1 MIPSA
6 HNAID
11 VAALV
16 RRAGLAHPHK
26 TAIVWEEGR
35 RTYTEL
41 LARIDALAGQLREM
55 GVREGMRVGLAL
67 GNGPTFVEGYL
78 AAAQLGAIAV
88 PLNPLQTAREHDHI
102 LHDAEPRVLIADAVA
117 APTLRGA
124 KLLTAS
130 QLLTDGV
137 EMPKGTDY
145 EATVQ
150 QGVATKPPRPILDLE
165 APLAILYTS
174 GTTGTPKGV
183 VRSQFAGAMIVALRQ
198 SAMFIGPDTV
208 LYACTP
214 MFHAAGHEFMLLQTL
229 GAGGTVVSRRRFDAT
244 GIVADVDK
252 HAATHVFFV
261 PTMSAAIA
269 AALTE
274 AGTTWPSVKLWM
286 SAASPLPEWVRDAI
300 LKSAP
305 DVRVWN
311 CYGLTEGGTLT
322 YMRDDAIAT
331 RPGHCVGRAGPGM
344 AVRIVD
350 AEGNDAP
357 HDEVGEIVC
366 RSPESMSGYW
376 QDSHL
381 TAQVVRNGWVHTGDL
396 GSLDADGYLT
406 LAGRLKDVVISGGVN
421 VYAAEVEAHLL
432 ADRAVR
438 EVAVIGVPHP
448 HWGEAVV
455 AVVALEE
462 PDADLA
468 DTLHAHAHAGL
479 AAPKCPKR
487 YVTKDTLPRNSM
499 GKVVKDDLRQEFAG
513 LFADS

>member
-16 RRAGLAHPHK
+16 RRAGVAHPHK

-183 VRSQFAGAMIVALRQ
+183 VRSQFAGAMIVALR
-198 SAMFIGPDTV
+198 
-208 LYACTP
+208 
-214 MFHAAGHEFMLLQTL
+214 
-229 GAGGTVVSRRRFDAT
+229 
-244 GIVADVDK
+244 
-252 HAATHVFFV
+252 
-261 PTMSAAIA
+261 
-269 AALTE
+269 
-274 AGTTWPSVKLWM
+274 
-286 SAASPLPEWVRDAI
+286 
-300 LKSAP
+300 
-305 DVRVWN
+305 
-311 CYGLTEGGTLT
+311 
-322 YMRDDAIAT
+322 
-331 RPGHCVGRAGPGM
+331 
-344 AVRIVD
+344 
-350 AEGNDAP
+350 
-357 HDEVGEIVC
+357 
-366 RSPESMSGYW
+366 
-376 QDSHL
+376 
-381 TAQVVRNGWVHTGDL
+381 
-396 GSLDADGYLT
+396 
-406 LAGRLKDVVISGGVN
+406 
-421 VYAAEVEAHLL
+421 
-432 ADRAVR
+432 
-438 EVAVIGVPHP
+438 
-448 HWGEAVV
+448 
-455 AVVALEE
+455 
-462 PDADLA
+462 
-468 DTLHAHAHAGL
+468 
-479 AAPKCPKR
+479 
-487 YVTKDTLPRNSM
+487 
-499 GKVVKDDLRQEFAG
+499 
-513 LFADS
+513 

>member
-1 MIPSA
+1 
-6 HNAID
+6 
-11 VAALV
+11 
-16 RRAGLAHPHK
+16 
-26 TAIVWEEGR
+26 
-35 RTYTEL
+35 
-41 LARIDALAGQLREM
+41 
-55 GVREGMRVGLAL
+55 
-67 GNGPTFVEGYL
+67 
-78 AAAQLGAIAV
+78 
-88 PLNPLQTAREHDHI
+88 
-102 LHDAEPRVLIADAVA
+102 
-117 APTLRGA
+117 
-124 KLLTAS
+124 
-130 QLLTDGV
+130 
-137 EMPKGTDY
+137 
-145 EATVQ
+145 
-150 QGVATKPPRPILDLE
+150 
-165 APLAILYTS
+165 
-174 GTTGTPKGV
+174 
-183 VRSQFAGAMIVALRQ
+183 
-198 SAMFIGPDTV
+198 MFIGPDTV

-305 DVRVWN
+305 DVRLWN

-455 AVVALEE
+455 AVVAPEE

-468 DTLHAHAHAGL
+468 DTLDAHAHAGL